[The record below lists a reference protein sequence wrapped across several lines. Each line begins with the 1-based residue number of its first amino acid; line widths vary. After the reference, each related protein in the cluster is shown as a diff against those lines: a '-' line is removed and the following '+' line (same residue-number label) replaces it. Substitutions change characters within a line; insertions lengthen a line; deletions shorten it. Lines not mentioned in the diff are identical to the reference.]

1 MIDAVHRYDGYVGQS
16 AGDGIFA
23 LFGARRLR
31 LVTFILG
38 ASSFLSSMVEATI
51 VCPRVRSIER
61 VVVRPIR
68 IQLRLKNRLLLL
80 HRPASLTGPGAVV
93 RETQRVGCAGQR
105 ERIAV
110 IKRPR
115 SSPVRRRKS
124 TSPIFPG

>member
-1 MIDAVHRYDGYVGQS
+1 MRSIATMVTSCNPLAMGSSR
-16 AGDGIFA
+16 F
-23 LFGARRLR
+23 LARRLR

-80 HRPASLTGPGAVV
+80 HHPASLTGPGAVV
-93 RETQRVGCAGQR
+93 SVKPNGLDAPDSENASPLSSDREAL
-105 ERIAV
+105 
-110 IKRPR
+110 
-115 SSPVRRRKS
+115 
-124 TSPIFPG
+124 